1 MSRLRV
7 VPPPVRRHTCEVC
20 GVVLTGPA
28 HHRLC
33 LRCWRW
39 CQLGAAL
46 RTATRWFREQRR

>member
-7 VPPPVRRHTCEVC
+7 VAPPWRHTCQVC

-33 LRCWRW
+33 LKCWRW

-46 RTATRWFREQRR
+46 RTAARCFREERR